1 MRESVFYLSISERG
15 ACEGFSS
22 EDADRLNTHNGAWS
36 VVRVEM
42 PLPVGADLA
51 AITVTNK
58 ALHSLTTT
66 AEAASA
72 WLALDDEGSFVA
84 YAGEESALP
93 TVREAADRYRR
104 DSGLDI
110 SVVRIDVPLPAG
122 SASAQISPI

>member
-1 MRESVFYLSISERG
+1 VFYLSISEHG

-22 EDADRLNTHNGAWS
+22 QDEDALNTRDGAWC

-42 PLPVGADLA
+42 PLPPGARPA
-51 AITVTNK
+51 AITVRKK
-58 ALHSLTTT
+58 ALHSLTAT

-72 WLALDDEGSFVA
+72 WFALDDGGSCIA

-93 TVREAADRYRR
+93 IVRKAADRYRR
-104 DSGLDI
+104 GSGLDI

-122 SASAQISPI
+122 SAPAQISLI